1 MKPTSARVLDPRGS
15 FLQTWNKVF
24 VISCLV
30 SVSVDSLFLY
40 APAIDGDIGCLYLD
54 DKLEKIA
61 CLLRSL
67 TDALYLL
74 RMAFQFSTAFAAPT
88 PPGAFGRGVLVDDLL
103 AIAKHYLSTYF
114 LVDVLAILPLPQV
127 FVWVVRPHL
136 QSSEVMNAKNVL
148 MFMILLQYVPRL
160 VRIIPLYLEITRSAG
175 TVVDTAWPGA
185 AFNLLVYILASHVLG
200 ALWYI
205 LAIQREDTCWREACN
220 SQEGCDLASL
230 YCGSTASGNNSTF
243 LQDACPTD
251 GDGADVDPIFGIYLP
266 ALQNVSQS
274 SGFFQK
280 LFYCFWWGLQNLC
293 SYGQNLK
300 TSTYIWENL
309 FAVFVSMSGLVLFA
323 LLIGNV
329 QVQF

>member
-15 FLQTWNKVF
+15 FLQAWNKVF

-127 FVWVVRPHL
+127 VRYPVL
-136 QSSEVMNAKNVL
+136 FFTPQILVYRSIRVSYRQSVTHCIYIYMSGFRVGSAATPPEFRGYEREKRADVHD
-148 MFMILLQYVPRL
+148 PTS
-160 VRIIPLYLEITRSAG
+160 VRASAG
-175 TVVDTAWPGA
+175 PDNTT
-185 AFNLLVYILASHVLG
+185 
-200 ALWYI
+200 
-205 LAIQREDTCWREACN
+205 
-220 SQEGCDLASL
+220 
-230 YCGSTASGNNSTF
+230 
-243 LQDACPTD
+243 
-251 GDGADVDPIFGIYLP
+251 LP
-266 ALQNVSQS
+266 RNHEISRHS
-274 SGFFQK
+274 SGHCMAGGS
-280 LFYCFWWGLQNLC
+280 L
-293 SYGQNLK
+293 
-300 TSTYIWENL
+300 
-309 FAVFVSMSGLVLFA
+309 
-323 LLIGNV
+323 
-329 QVQF
+329 

>member
-114 LVDVLAILPLPQV
+114 LVDVLAILPLP
-127 FVWVVRPHL
+127 
-136 QSSEVMNAKNVL
+136 
-148 MFMILLQYVPRL
+148 QYVPRL

>member
-127 FVWVVRPHL
+127 VRYPRSVLYATDTCISIDQGVVPSVRHTLCLRLYICQVFVWVVRPHL

-185 AFNLLVYILASHVLG
+185 AFNLLVYILASHV
-200 ALWYI
+200 
-205 LAIQREDTCWREACN
+205 
-220 SQEGCDLASL
+220 SSL
-230 YCGSTASGNNSTF
+230 
-243 LQDACPTD
+243 
-251 GDGADVDPIFGIYLP
+251 IIY
-266 ALQNVSQS
+266 Q
-274 SGFFQK
+274 
-280 LFYCFWWGLQNLC
+280 CC
-293 SYGQNLK
+293 
-300 TSTYIWENL
+300 
-309 FAVFVSMSGLVLFA
+309 
-323 LLIGNV
+323 
-329 QVQF
+329 